1 MAQRVV
7 DAGLDVSKAWL
18 DVVLWPTRETTRV
31 SRDAAG
37 LSELAG
43 WLTLHEVGRI
53 GIEAS
58 GGYEREVI
66 DTLPAL
72 GFQVLLLNPLRVR
85 RFAQAKGRL
94 AKNDRADART
104 IAQFVSVMIDAP
116 QPTRCRELDPLV
128 EHLTLRSQLL
138 DWITDCANQLEHLKS
153 AELRASIKHQ
163 KANFE
168 AIVRTVEVKLATL
181 IADHGDCCAL
191 SRRLRTVPGV
201 GPVLAQTLI
210 AMLPELGTLSGRAIS
225 SLVGLAPFDRDSGK
239 YAGERHIKGGRAAV
253 RNVLYMAT
261 LSATQ
266 HNPLIAAFAKCLTG
280 KKFKVIMVA
289 CMRKLLVMLNAMVRD
304 SMDWKASAA

>member
-1 MAQRVV
+1 MAQSVV
-7 DAGLDVSKAWL
+7 NAGIDVSKPSL
-18 DVVLWPTRETTRV
+18 DVALWPKRETIRV

-37 LSELAG
+37 LKQLAA
-43 WLTLHEVGRI
+43 WLVSHEVGRI

-66 DTLPAL
+66 DTLQAM
-72 GFQVLLLNPLRVR
+72 GFEVLLLNPLRVR

-94 AKNDRADART
+94 AKNDRADARI

-116 QPTRCRELDPLV
+116 QPARRRELDPLI
-128 EHLTLRSQLL
+128 EHLTLRRQLL
-138 DWITDCANQLEHLKS
+138 DWITGCANQLEHLKD
-153 AELRASIKHQ
+153 AKLRRTVEAQ

-168 AIVRTVEVKLATL
+168 RTVATLDAKLAKL
-181 IADHGDCCAL
+181 VAEHDDWSAL
-191 SRRLRTVPGV
+191 SRRLQTVPGV

-210 AMLPELGTLSGRAIS
+210 ALLPELGKLSGRVIA
-225 SLVGLAPFDRDSGK
+225 SLVGLAPFDHDSGK

-261 LSATQ
+261 LSAKAC
-266 HNPLIAAFAKCLTG
+266 NPVIAAFAQRLAG

-289 CMRKLLVMLNAMVRD
+289 CMRKLLVILNAMVRD
-304 SMDWKASAA
+304 AIDWRANAA